1 MPAIYDNKLDHW
13 ATGLCECCS
22 DPVHSG
28 DQCSFFCG
36 ALFCQCCALG
46 RLQQH
51 AGLFDECCTPCCFYC
66 CLSGTM
72 IGTLVPQFTLLNLH
86 RAVIEEDNIKES
98 FCSSLCKVICCFACT
113 MSQVNN
119 QFILKN
125 VKFEPDRS
133 SSCCTR
139 LFGHVGGAH
148 LVQAVPAGPANNSIV
163 PPMTNS
169 MSDHNGHNPPPPKSI
184 MPAQMMPA
192 RMQPA
197 LDPALPIQGR
207 RLLRPTS
214 MRPPPKS
221 VRPALKPTMSALPAT
236 KRSVPSKRVRFNTA
250 FVLLPAMS
258 ATLRRP
264 ALWVPKKAAPLP
276 DRFCKQ

>member
-1 MPAIYDNKLDHW
+1 MPAIYENTQKQW
-13 ATGLCECCS
+13 VTGLCDCCS

-28 DQCSFFCG
+28 DQCCFFFE

-66 CLSGTM
+66 CFSGTM
-72 IGTLVPQFTLLNLH
+72 IGTLVPQFTLFNLH

-119 QFILKN
+119 QFILKK

-169 MSDHNGHNPPPPKSI
+169 MSGHNGHNPPPPKS
-184 MPAQMMPA
+184 MMPTQ
-192 RMQPA
+192 MQPA
-197 LDPALPIQGR
+197 LDPVKSQQV
-207 RLLRPTS
+207 RLLTFPTV
-214 MRPPPKS
+214 MQPPPRS
-221 VRPALKPTMSALPAT
+221 VRPVLRPAMSVLPAT
-236 KRSVPSKRVRFNTA
+236 KRSTLPRKSVSFSTQSA
-250 FVLLPAMS
+250 FVLVPAMS
-258 ATLRRP
+258 ATTRRP
-264 ALWVPKKAAPLP
+264 ALWVPKKTAPLP
-276 DRFCKQ
+276 DRFSKQ